1 MKNEYIFFLINI
13 FLLITGASGIVISI
27 LLYFRNKNKIIRT
40 YFEALL
46 SWTAVQ
52 IVLLLFYYFNEVL
65 VIRNVLLN
73 SVLNDLTFIFLLPFS
88 YKLLILIHDIFRIKI
103 SRNGIIMFLTAIIFV
118 AIPSSSIAY
127 LFESMSSYM
136 DVLGIIK
143 GFIFYAFIY
152 FIAFD
157 INSHVASI
165 LNDDIRIIFKKV
177 FILQMI
183 FFPLMIFESILFF
196 ERTYPF
202 GISIVMLFYAI
213 VNFAWLHFVS
223 RYLHLPEI
231 KLISEE
237 NNYENFYA
245 IYKITKREKDIVRL
259 LLSGLSYEDIAK
271 QLFITLET
279 VKSHVNNIYRKS
291 GVSSKIELSNLVQKC
306 QNS

>member
-52 IVLLLFYYFNEVL
+52 IVLLFFYYFNEVL

-88 YKLLILIHDIFRIKI
+88 YKLLILIHDIFRIEI
-103 SRNGIIMFLTAIIFV
+103 SRNGIIMFLTAIFFV

-127 LFESMSSYM
+127 LFDSLSSYM
-136 DVLGIIK
+136 DILGIIK
-143 GFIFYAFIY
+143 GFIFYSFIY